1 MNIAIVGAGLVGR
14 LLAWQLLEAGHQVA
28 LFDKDSGQAEHS
40 AARVAAAML
49 APLSEVIDAEPV
61 VYEKGLVG
69 IAVWQDWIPALE
81 KSTGINLDL
90 RTHGS
95 VVLAHRNDMGDY
107 NHFLHRLRQD
117 KTINQ
122 QAVTELNKAQLQD
135 YEPELAAHFDRACF
149 LAEEG
154 CLDNRTLLK
163 ALALRIEQL
172 GGLWHTQSLHY
183 PLLEENFQGYDHVID
198 SRGFGA
204 AGDMQ
209 GLRGVRGEVI
219 RVHAPEVN
227 ISRPVRLM
235 HPRYK
240 LYISPR
246 PSHVY
251 VIGATQ
257 IESEDEGNITVR
269 SSLELLS
276 ALYAVHTGFA
286 EARIIEQVAR
296 CRPAFSDNLPHIHRQ
311 SKVLEVNGLFRH
323 GYLLAPAVV
332 GQALT
337 MLGVAA
343 TLAWPE
349 IAQNTVRG

>member
-14 LLAWQLLEAGHQVA
+14 LLAWRLLEAGHSVS
-28 LFDKDSGQAEHS
+28 LYDKDSGQAEHS

-61 VYEKGLVG
+61 VYEKGLAG

-81 KSTGINLDL
+81 KATGIHLDL
-90 RTHGS
+90 RTQGS
-95 VVLAHRNDMGDY
+95 VALAHRNDSGDY
-107 NHFLHRLRQD
+107 RHFLQRLRQD

-122 QAVTELNKAQLQD
+122 QAVVELSKAELQA
-135 YEPELAAHFDRACF
+135 YEPELAVHFDRACF

-154 CLDNRTLLK
+154 CLDNHNLLK
-163 ALALRIEQL
+163 ALALRITQL
-172 GGLWHTQSLHY
+172 GGVWHTQSLHTT
-183 PLLEENFQGYDHVID
+183 LDMQMFSAFDHIID

-204 AGDMQ
+204 SGDIK

-246 PSHVY
+246 PNHVY

-257 IESEDEGNITVR
+257 IESEDEGHVTVR

-286 EARIIEQVAR
+286 EARIIEQEAR
-296 CRPAFSDNLPHIHRQ
+296 CRPAFSDNLPQITQ
-311 SKVLEVNGLFRH
+311 QEKVLEINGLFRH
-323 GYLLAPAVV
+323 GYLLAPAVI
-332 GQALT
+332 GQALQ
-337 MLGVAA
+337 MLGLDA
-343 TLAWPE
+343 TLVWPE
-349 IAQNTVRG
+349 IALNK